1 MKELRIRRSGITAIK
16 YFLSYLLVITILIL
30 GFFVI
35 LKQQITDNYFEYRS
49 QQAQLQLQSIAG
61 RFKDDLVYLSQVDA
75 AIVSD
80 MELIESRYQKSA
92 YTYLALSE
100 LREYASTTQLIR
112 SIVYM
117 PKKTNIPLSTH
128 LPVSYNDGVFF
139 ITNSIQEPVSFDP
152 TPYYNARAGQLIYLH
167 TQHTQYLIY
176 FPAISERANYVFF
189 YLLDTSGIQQ
199 QMIASEEIPAIAL
212 LDAQNQPVVDINF
225 STLSSYM
232 GDTIPASGVYQQDA
246 SVFLCIHRDLPG
258 DYSLVCLLSRDFLSE
273 RINESFGSSY
283 LALMLLSG
291 LGFLLIALAMRITY
305 LPLHRLT
312 QKLVPDANT
321 MQGYLGQ
328 LESAFSE
335 AEGQK
340 QLLTQKLENYRLSI
354 QKTLLDSLVIAR
366 YPGDTNALDIDQ
378 LFDPGSHSRIY
389 VLSVRT
395 QADPIPW
402 EEIQHDLIQKLPTN
416 SACILMD
423 LKQTEAV
430 FLINFAGDSADKDL
444 RMNDMCQYF
453 FDTHAY
459 LCALSNG
466 SDSPLDI
473 PVLYENAVYA
483 ASYWPQIPV
492 SAFPLLPLGFS
503 TFAYPHEDLDK
514 LTEFLSE
521 NNFIA
526 VRSVVNALCSQVALC
541 VVKQGNLTTFF
552 IQCILT
558 DILTRLTNYM
568 NLMYIRFTDYSD
580 LYFNTLNLCR
590 NSACT
595 EKTEEIRHN
604 IGCLIDFCEQFIAE
618 KNITSAPLIR
628 IIEENY
634 CQSDFSIA
642 VLADKFHVSTAYMS
656 QLAKKELNMNF
667 SEYLWSMR
675 QKKAQSLLSAT
686 ELPIEDIS
694 LAVGYINTSSFRR
707 KFKQETGMTP
717 SQYRD
722 SCRVAHKQT

>member
-49 QQAQLQLQSIAG
+49 QQAQLQLQSIAEQ
-61 RFKDDLVYLSQVDA
+61 FENDLLYLSRVDA
-75 AIVSD
+75 AIISD
-80 MELIESRYQKSA
+80 MELIESRYQENA
-92 YTYLALSE
+92 YPYQSLLE
-100 LREYASTTQLIR
+100 LREYASTTQLIS

-117 PKKTNIPLSTH
+117 PKKTNIPLSTNFSA
-128 LPVSYNDGVFF
+128 SYSDGVFF
-139 ITNSIQEPVSFDP
+139 ITNTIQETISFDP
-152 TPYYNARAGQLIYLH
+152 TPYYNARIGQLIYLH
-167 TQHTQYLIY
+167 THHTQYLIY
-176 FPAISERANYVFF
+176 FPAISERANYIFF

-199 QMIASEEIPAIAL
+199 QMIASASEEIPAIAL
-212 LDAQNQPVVDINF
+212 LDAENQPVVGVNF
-225 STLSSYM
+225 SALETYM
-232 GDTIPASGVYQQDA
+232 ESELPESGVYQQDA
-246 SVFLCIHRDLPG
+246 SVFLCTLKNIPAN
-258 DYSLVCLLSRDFLSE
+258 YSLICLLSRDFLSE
-273 RINESFGSSY
+273 RINASFGSSY

-312 QKLVPDANT
+312 KKLVPDANT
-321 MQGYLGQ
+321 RQGYLGQ

-335 AEGQK
+335 AEDQK
-340 QLLTQKLENYRLSI
+340 QLLMQKLENYRLSI

-552 IQCILT
+552 I
-558 DILTRLTNYM
+558 
-568 NLMYIRFTDYSD
+568 
-580 LYFNTLNLCR
+580 
-590 NSACT
+590 
-595 EKTEEIRHN
+595 
-604 IGCLIDFCEQFIAE
+604 G
-618 KNITSAPLIR
+618 
-628 IIEENY
+628 
-634 CQSDFSIA
+634 
-642 VLADKFHVSTAYMS
+642 
-656 QLAKKELNMNF
+656 
-667 SEYLWSMR
+667 
-675 QKKAQSLLSAT
+675 
-686 ELPIEDIS
+686 
-694 LAVGYINTSSFRR
+694 
-707 KFKQETGMTP
+707 
-717 SQYRD
+717 
-722 SCRVAHKQT
+722 